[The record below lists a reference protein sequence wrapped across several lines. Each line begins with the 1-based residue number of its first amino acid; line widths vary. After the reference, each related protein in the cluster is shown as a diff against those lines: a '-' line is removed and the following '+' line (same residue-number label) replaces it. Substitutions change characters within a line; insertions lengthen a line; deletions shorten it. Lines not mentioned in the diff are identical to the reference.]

1 MVFRQSVRFAV
12 GRPGVQTPCRAVAKI
27 LLCGIHSFPAWRSA
41 QIRVVSR
48 KKFLICFLWLA
59 FSTAV
64 AIYNKAI
71 FLPKIM
77 THVLTLE

>member
-1 MVFRQSVRFAV
+1 MH
-12 GRPGVQTPCRAVAKI
+12 GVEILRRVVAKI
-27 LLCGIHSFPAWRSA
+27 SLRGIHSFPAWRSA
-41 QIRVVSR
+41 QIRCSTEE
-48 KKFLICFLWLA
+48 KFLRLFSCVLA

-77 THVLTLE
+77 THVLILE